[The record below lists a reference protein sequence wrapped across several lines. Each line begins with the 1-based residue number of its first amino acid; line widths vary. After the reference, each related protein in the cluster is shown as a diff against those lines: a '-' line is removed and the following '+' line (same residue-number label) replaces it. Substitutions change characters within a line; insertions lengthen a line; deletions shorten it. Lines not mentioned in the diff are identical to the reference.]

1 MRLVRL
7 CNNTRR
13 SETSD
18 FANKAGE
25 AARDVQLKCD
35 GVNQDVPKVVHVD
48 VTATVSTYVGNVNV
62 QCGQNSV
69 IGFTVLLLTS

>member
-1 MRLVRL
+1 MKWRKLVTNNLRLVRL

-25 AARDVQLKCD
+25 AARDVQFKCD
-35 GVNQDVPKVVHVD
+35 VGVNQDVPKNVHVD
-48 VTATVSTYVGNVNV
+48 VTATVTR
-62 QCGQNSV
+62 CWKC
-69 IGFTVLLLTS
+69 